1 MMQKGMHMKKVYMKK
16 KPCSIQMFLS
26 PDNAHLDWIHG
37 YVCWIGWMGLYD
49 GLDGWVCML
58 V

>member
-1 MMQKGMHMKKVYMKK
+1 MKKVYMKK